1 MSSARLGRYSLA
13 GPENRAAVDAGLAN
27 GAWYRSPIPRKRMK
41 ELMRR
46 SDMPAVRDTA
56 IWVGLMVVCA
66 GAGIALWGSWWAV
79 PFFLGYGVLY
89 GSASDSRW
97 HEAGH
102 GTAFVSRRL
111 DEAVYQVACFMI
123 MRDPTASRWS
133 HTRHHTD
140 TLVLGRDPE
149 IQAMRP
155 ARLVRLLGNF
165 FGLFDVP
172 VAFKALALHVG
183 GRLTADEAD
192 YVPET
197 ERPKVYGTARIWL
210 AIYVGTVAAAVA
222 FGSWL
227 PLVLIGGP
235 RVYGTFMHIVY
246 GLTQHAGMGEDVLDH
261 RLNTRTVKMN
271 RINRF
276 LYWNM
281 NYHVEHHMFPMVPF
295 HRLPELHEEIKHD
308 LAPVYPS
315 IWAAYKELVPAVLR
329 QLRDETH
336 FVRRELPPTA
346 QPFNIPTPVNDGRA
360 LPLATATA

>member
-183 GRLTADEAD
+183 GRLTAEEAD
-192 YVPET
+192 YVPES
-197 ERPKVYGTARIWL
+197 ERPKVA
-210 AIYVGTVAAAVA
+210 
-222 FGSWL
+222 
-227 PLVLIGGP
+227 
-235 RVYGTFMHIVY
+235 
-246 GLTQHAGMGEDVLDH
+246 E
-261 RLNTRTVKMN
+261 
-271 RINRF
+271 
-276 LYWNM
+276 
-281 NYHVEHHMFPMVPF
+281 
-295 HRLPELHEEIKHD
+295 
-308 LAPVYPS
+308 
-315 IWAAYKELVPAVLR
+315 
-329 QLRDETH
+329 
-336 FVRRELPPTA
+336 
-346 QPFNIPTPVNDGRA
+346 
-360 LPLATATA
+360 